1 MIDSKCARG
10 PETEGE
16 GDPRCANMFIIMHTK
31 CNFLNATNKPQQQQ
45 QQIKINNNN
54 NNNIVKSS
62 VNQALVKTSYNNEK
76 QKETK
81 TKKGEI
87 SDGKEEKEE
96 TQ

>member
-1 MIDSKCARG
+1 MRAWTGDGQRG
-10 PETEGE
+10 G
-16 GDPRCANMFIIMHTK
+16 PRCANMFIIMHTK

-45 QQIKINNNN
+45 QQIKINKINNNNN

-81 TKKGEI
+81 TKNLDI
-87 SDGKEEKEE
+87 SDGNEKEE
-96 TQ
+96 NK

>member
-1 MIDSKCARG
+1 MRAWTRDGKG
-10 PETEGE
+10 G
-16 GDPRCANMFIIMHTK
+16 GPRCANMFIIMHTK

-45 QQIKINNNN
+45 QQIRINKINNN

-62 VNQALVKTSYNNEK
+62 VNQALVKTSYSNEK

-87 SDGKEEKEE
+87 SDEKEEKEE